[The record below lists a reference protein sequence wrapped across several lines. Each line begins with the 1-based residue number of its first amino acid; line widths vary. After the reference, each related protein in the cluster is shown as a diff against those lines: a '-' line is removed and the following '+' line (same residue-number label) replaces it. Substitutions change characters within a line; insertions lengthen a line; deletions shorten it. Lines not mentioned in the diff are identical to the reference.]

1 MAIMQASVCLQVSLT
16 RTYDFR
22 NSKRS
27 YTGVPIMSANMDT
40 TGTLEVALA
49 LAEQGLFTCLHKFY
63 SVDEVRRLSCIRT
76 SGYLRV
82 HHTAQCV
89 AHALKSLAC
98 RAPVFLAHA
107 EVTEN
112 IISCFNGFKT

>member
-1 MAIMQASVCLQVSLT
+1 MGIVLGMQASLCLQVSLT

-63 SVDEVRRLSCIRT
+63 SVDEVRQLSCSCT
-76 SGYLRV
+76 SGYLIFTQWLSGLCIRSKAGLPRQSFSR
-82 HHTAQCV
+82 TLRSQ
-89 AHALKSLAC
+89 
-98 RAPVFLAHA
+98 
-107 EVTEN
+107 
-112 IISCFNGFKT
+112 